1 MINNSIT
8 TVRFIGNSKRFFV
21 IGDLWQH
28 DYGQTLKIDGLD
40 LPEVYEVHFS
50 NTEEIGSTKT
60 QIGTADGVTI
70 PDEYLTSGEPV
81 YVFIYLHDG
90 ETDGE
95 TEYKAKLPVRKRPR
109 PSDVEPTPQEQS
121 AITQAIAALNVAVE
135 HTEENAESAGHSA
148 DLAQSYAI
156 GRTGI
161 REGEDTDNAKHYSE
175 LAAQSAE
182 AAGYAFFEIDDE
194 DGEMY
199 VTVANNLDNDL
210 TFAINESTGNL
221 EVIVK

>member
-1 MINNSIT
+1 MSNNSIT
-8 TVRFIGNSKRFFV
+8 TARFIGNSKRFL
-21 IGDLWQH
+21 ILGDVWQY
-28 DYGQTLKIDGLD
+28 DYGQTLKIEGLD
-40 LPEVYEVHFS
+40 LPEAYEVHFS
-50 NTEEIGSTKT
+50 NTDESGSTKT

-95 TEYKAKLPVRKRPR
+95 TEYKVKLPVRKRPK

-121 AITQAIAALNVAVE
+121 TITQTIAALNTAV
-135 HTEENAESAGHSA
+135 
-148 DLAQSYAI
+148 DLAQSYAVS
-156 GRTGI
+156 GTGT
-161 REGEDTDNAKHYSE
+161 REGEDTDNARHYSE

-199 VTVANNLDNDL
+199 VTVANNLDSDL
-210 TFAINESTGNL
+210 TFEINENTGNL
-221 EVIVK
+221 EVVVR

>member
-1 MINNSIT
+1 MSNNSIT
-8 TVRFIGNSKRFFV
+8 TARFIGNSKRFL
-21 IGDLWQH
+21 ILGDVWQY
-28 DYGQTLKIDGLD
+28 DYGQTLKIEGLD
-40 LPEVYEVHFS
+40 LPEAYEVHFS
-50 NTEEIGSTKT
+50 NTDESGSTKT

-95 TEYKAKLPVRKRPR
+95 TEYKVKLPVRKRPK

-121 AITQAIAALNVAVE
+121 TITQTIAALNTAV
-135 HTEENAESAGHSA
+135 
-148 DLAQSYAI
+148 DLAQSYAV
-156 GRTGI
+156 GGTGT
-161 REGEDTDNAKHYSE
+161 REGEDTDNARHYSE

-210 TFAINESTGNL
+210 TFAINESTGTL

>member
-1 MINNSIT
+1 MSNNSIT
-8 TVRFIGNSKRFFV
+8 TARFIGNSKRFL
-21 IGDLWQH
+21 ILGDVWQY
-28 DYGQTLKIDGLD
+28 DYGQTLKIEGLD
-40 LPEVYEVHFS
+40 LPEAYEVHFS
-50 NTEEIGSTKT
+50 NTEESGSTKT

-90 ETDGE
+90 KADGE
-95 TEYKAKLPVRKRPR
+95 TEYKAKLPVRKRPK

-121 AITQAIAALNVAVE
+121 TITQAIAALNAAVE
-135 HTEENAESAGHSA
+135 HTGEDAESAGHSA
-148 DLAQSYAI
+148 DLAQSYAV
-156 GRTGI
+156 GGTGI

-182 AAGYAFFEIDDE
+182 AAGYAFFEIDDK

-210 TFAINESTGNL
+210 TFAINESTGTL

>member
-1 MINNSIT
+1 MSNNSIT
-8 TVRFIGNSKRFFV
+8 TARFIGNSKRFL
-21 IGDLWQH
+21 ILGDVWQY
-28 DYGQTLKIDGLD
+28 DYGQTLKIEGLD
-40 LPEVYEVHFS
+40 LPEAYEVHFS
-50 NTEEIGSTKT
+50 NTDESGSTKT

-95 TEYKAKLPVRKRPR
+95 TENKVKLPVRKRPK

-121 AITQAIAALNVAVE
+121 TITQTIAALNTAV
-135 HTEENAESAGHSA
+135 
-148 DLAQSYAI
+148 DLAQSYAV
-156 GRTGI
+156 GGTGT
-161 REGEDTDNAKHYSE
+161 REGEDTDNARHYSE

-210 TFAINESTGNL
+210 TFAINESTGTL